1 MTAADPCLNGHRL
14 EAPAEAPDDQPTTI
28 LENLGPLA
36 GLPGD
41 VRYLPVVGKSPSVD
55 DWNSNPSLWL
65 TAEQVL
71 KERAVGSRWTGI
83 GLLTGQKVGRLCW
96 LDFDGEELDPT
107 TGELLRS
114 ASLDFETF
122 FNRSVEQLPPSPI
135 NISGRPGR
143 FRALFRVP
151 LEWAEYFHGF
161 SITSSE
167 SATKSFEFLY
177 EKAGGK
183 LFHAVVEGMHPDGQG
198 WFYRWKEG
206 CSPAEVEI
214 PDLPAWLIA
223 GLVRHIA
230 KKSWA
235 QVEKLKEKEERGE
248 GFGGGEAGPMDL
260 LSPGQQ
266 RRCLRKMEKFWPY
279 RGGEKEG
286 LGSKG
291 HYDVMRRLVLSL
303 WKGIA
308 DESTFKLWLVDSDW
322 DLKNDWSGAKGSH
335 PVNGGELLSW
345 VKSLAASDTQAEE
358 VKPWAAAWQIAVEN
372 GWKPPSWAKPPR
384 TIDFDDFGIRVE
396 QNMKELRTFIENVE
410 QLDTPA
416 QREMAMVQIKQNT
429 GYKDDE
435 LKVMLR
441 HLQDEKNGVAEKG
454 GFWDDVVANAKEISV
469 AVERFLPF
477 SAITMIGADPGVG
490 KSTFLYRLARSVAYG
505 EAFAGDLQTVQGN
518 VLIVQKDESDSN
530 MKQKQMLSGITDPEK
545 RIRVEFNFSKGHF
558 KELRQW
564 IEEHEAKYVF
574 MDSFG
579 SIFGADGDLSDVDA
593 GIVLYGLNEIAARY
607 GCAVVLTHHF
617 RKADKSKG
625 DKRQSV
631 TLGDFFGSTYIAAG
645 TSDAW
650 GLYRDPEAGDEEL
663 AYLLKN
669 VKPRSGVA
677 QMGDCFRLLGSVE
690 DLSIQVDR
698 LNAVEDGVSKLR
710 EGERLLLAALRRGS
724 SEKPCLVTAIDPDEH
739 NDLQRDTGLSRPTVQ
754 RLLNALYSS
763 GRWGIKRRVV
773 PVVGKGKDP
782 MGYWV
787 PPMKGK

>member
-36 GLPGD
+36 GLPGEA
-41 VRYLPVVGKSPSVD
+41 RYRPVVGKSPSMEE
-55 DWNSNPSLWL
+55 WNSDPSLWL

-71 KERAVGSRWTGI
+71 KERAVGRRWTGI

-96 LDFDGEELDPT
+96 LDFDGEESDPT

-135 NISGRPGR
+135 NISGRTGR

-151 LEWAEYFHGF
+151 LEWAEYLHGF
-161 SITSSE
+161 SIGSSE
-167 SATKSFEFLY
+167 SPTKSFEFLY

-198 WFYRWKEG
+198 WFYRWREG

-248 GFGGGEAGPMDL
+248 GVGGGEAGPMDL

-335 PVNGGELLSW
+335 PVNGAELMSW
-345 VKSLAASDTQAEE
+345 VKSLATSDTQAEE
-358 VKPWAAAWQIAVEN
+358 VKPWA
-372 GWKPPSWAKPPR
+372 
-384 TIDFDDFGIRVE
+384 
-396 QNMKELRTFIENVE
+396 
-410 QLDTPA
+410 
-416 QREMAMVQIKQNT
+416 
-429 GYKDDE
+429 
-435 LKVMLR
+435 
-441 HLQDEKNGVAEKG
+441 
-454 GFWDDVVANAKEISV
+454 
-469 AVERFLPF
+469 
-477 SAITMIGADPGVG
+477 
-490 KSTFLYRLARSVAYG
+490 
-505 EAFAGDLQTVQGN
+505 
-518 VLIVQKDESDSN
+518 
-530 MKQKQMLSGITDPEK
+530 
-545 RIRVEFNFSKGHF
+545 
-558 KELRQW
+558 
-564 IEEHEAKYVF
+564 
-574 MDSFG
+574 
-579 SIFGADGDLSDVDA
+579 
-593 GIVLYGLNEIAARY
+593 
-607 GCAVVLTHHF
+607 
-617 RKADKSKG
+617 
-625 DKRQSV
+625 
-631 TLGDFFGSTYIAAG
+631 
-645 TSDAW
+645 
-650 GLYRDPEAGDEEL
+650 
-663 AYLLKN
+663 
-669 VKPRSGVA
+669 
-677 QMGDCFRLLGSVE
+677 
-690 DLSIQVDR
+690 
-698 LNAVEDGVSKLR
+698 
-710 EGERLLLAALRRGS
+710 
-724 SEKPCLVTAIDPDEH
+724 
-739 NDLQRDTGLSRPTVQ
+739 
-754 RLLNALYSS
+754 
-763 GRWGIKRRVV
+763 
-773 PVVGKGKDP
+773 
-782 MGYWV
+782 
-787 PPMKGK
+787 

>member
-1 MTAADPCLNGHRL
+1 MTAADPCLNGYRL
-14 EAPAEAPDDQPTTI
+14 ETPAEAPDDQPTTI

-36 GLPGD
+36 GLPGEA
-41 VRYLPVVGKSPSVD
+41 RYRPVVGKSPSMEE
-55 DWNSNPSLWL
+55 WNSDPSLWL

-71 KERAVGSRWTGI
+71 KERAVGRRWTGI

-96 LDFDGEELDPT
+96 LDFDGEEPDPT
-107 TGELLRS
+107 TGELRRS

-135 NISGRPGR
+135 NISGRTGR

-151 LEWAEYFHGF
+151 LEWAEYLHGF
-161 SITSSE
+161 SIGSSE
-167 SATKSFEFLY
+167 SPTKSFEFLY

-345 VKSLAASDTQAEE
+345 VKSLATSDTQAEE

-384 TIDFDDFGIRVE
+384 TIDAHTLSVRT
-396 QNMKELRTFIENVE
+396 KEKVE
-410 QLDTPA
+410 QLKQAMGLIDSMETPLD
-416 QREMAMVQIKQNT
+416 REMAYQNLKQDL
-429 GYKDDE
+429 GFRDRE
-435 LKVMLR
+435 MLTVVK
-441 HLQDEKNGVAEKG
+441 HLQEELAGDITDG
-454 GFWDDVVANAKEISV
+454 GFLEDVLANAKPIDV

-477 SAITMIGADPGVG
+477 GAVTMLGADPGTG
-490 KSTFLYRLARSVAYG
+490 KSVFIYRIAEAAAYG
-505 EAFAGDLQTVQGN
+505 RVFAGQLQTVQGN
-518 VLIVQKDESDSN
+518 VLVVQRDESDAN
-530 MKQKQMLSGITDPEK
+530 LNQKATLMGWKDPER
-545 RIRVEFNFSKGHF
+545 RIAVKFRFSAGHF
-558 KELRQW
+558 PELEKW
-564 IEEHEAKYVF
+564 IDEYQARYVV
-574 MDSFG
+574 MDSFASLFAG
-579 SIFGADGDLSDVDA
+579 GADLAESDA
-593 GIVLYGLNEIAARY
+593 GIYLYKLNAIAARK
-607 GCAVVLTHHF
+607 GVAILLTHHL
-617 RKADKSKG
+617 RKSAGSG
-625 DKRQSV
+625 DRQTVS
-631 TLGDFFGSTYIAAG
+631 LSDFYGSTFISAG

-650 GLYRDPEAGDEEL
+650 GLFKDPQAVQDEV
-663 AYLLKN
+663 AFVLKN
-669 VKPRSGVA
+669 VKPRSGIA
-677 QMGDCFRLLGSVE
+677 QMGDTFRLLGSHE
-690 DLSIQVDR
+690 DLSLEVDS
-698 LNAVEDGVSKLR
+698 LNAVSNEVTDLR
-710 EGERLLLAALRRGS
+710 EGELKILRVLRTRG
-724 SEKPCLVTAIDPDEH
+724 EERPWLVESADPDEQ
-739 NDLQRDTGLSRPTVQ
+739 DLHRAAGLSPRQVRRVLQ
-754 RLLNALYSS
+754 ALVAS
-763 GRWGIKRRVV
+763 GKWEIKRKRVSA
-773 PVVGKGKDP
+773 PGKGKDP
-782 MGYWV
+782 MGYWI
-787 PPMKGK
+787 